1 METKKILI
9 TGVAGLFG
17 SHLSTYL
24 LDKGYEVIGID
35 NLSGGYDDFVDERLK
50 NSARFYATDLLDT
63 ATIEKIFSEHKPDFV
78 YHFAAYAAE
87 GLSPFIRNF
96 NYKNNLICSVNII
109 NACIKHNV
117 KKIIFTS
124 SMAVYGHGVPP
135 FKEDQTPT
143 PADPYGIAKYAVEMD
158 IIQACEQFKLN
169 YTIVRPH
176 NVIGTRQNIWDKYR
190 NVIGIWIRESLQ
202 NGTLLVFGDG
212 EQTRAFSD
220 IKYYMEPFEK
230 LLYKADGEILNLG
243 ADKEFK
249 LNMIAALVKKVAN
262 ELGYNPDIKHAEQRN
277 EVKDAYCDHAKAKDL
292 LGFSDATD
300 IEQTVREMFVWAK
313 AQPAREVK
321 RMDYEIEKNI
331 YSFWK

>member
-1 METKKILI
+1 METKKIVI
-9 TGVAGLFG
+9 TGVAGLLG
-17 SHLSTYL
+17 SHLSSHL

-35 NLSGGYDDFVDERLK
+35 NLSGGYDDFVDARLK
-50 NSARFYATDLLDT
+50 SRGHFYPIDLLDT
-63 ATIEKIFSEHKPDFV
+63 VAIEKIFSEHKPDYV

-96 NYKNNLICSVNII
+96 NYTNNLICSVNII
-109 NACIKHNV
+109 NACVKHNV

-135 FKEDQTPT
+135 FKEDQIPT

-158 IIQACEQFKLN
+158 IVQAHNQFNLN

-202 NGTLLVFGDG
+202 NGTILVFGDG

-230 LLYKADGEILNLG
+230 LLTTADGEVFNLG

-249 LNMIAALVKKVAN
+249 LNTVATLIKKIAN
-262 ELGYNPDIKHAEQRN
+262 ELGYTPEIKHAEERN
-277 EVKDAYCDHAKAKDL
+277 EVKNAYCDHSKAKSL
-292 LGFSDATD
+292 LGFSDSTD
-300 IEQTVREMFVWAK
+300 IEQTVREMFLWAK
-313 AQPAREVK
+313 SQPEREVK
-321 RMDYEIEKNI
+321 KMDYEIEKNI